1 MRAFIVQSL
10 SVEYVIYIEVT
21 VNLEWKSDIQFR
33 SRVSILDG
41 A

>member
-1 MRAFIVQSL
+1 VRTFIVQSL

-33 SRVSILDG
+33 SRGSILDK